1 MIPSTNAEPA
11 ENGIESLDYVT
22 VMIGEQMLG
31 LPIRRVHDVFI
42 THAITLV
49 PTAPPEIVG
58 LINLRGRVVTAI
70 CLRRRLG
77 RPAEQRQDRRGN
89 VEWVAIGID
98 HGRESYALI
107 VDAVGEVLRLP
118 PSTLEPAPAH
128 LDPLWAAVATGVHR
142 LHDRLLVALDVD
154 ALMDFGIPAAA

>member
-1 MIPSTNAEPA
+1 MNDLRSPDTIDAGVET
-11 ENGIESLDYVT
+11 LDYVT

-49 PTAPPEIVG
+49 PTAPAEIVG

-77 RPAEQRQDRRGN
+77 RPAEQRSAGKGGTD
-89 VEWVAIGID
+89 GIL
-98 HGRESYALI
+98 G
-107 VDAVGEVLRLP
+107 
-118 PSTLEPAPAH
+118 
-128 LDPLWAAVATGVHR
+128 HR
-142 LHDRLLVALDVD
+142 LTSWGEPRAL
-154 ALMDFGIPAAA
+154 GETR